1 MNSLSAEFLLKSL
14 NTSFIDDTLASSDAY
29 RPALVLNK
37 PPHQKVLSAL
47 VEELRTC
54 TFFRFSV
61 AFITLGGL
69 MQLHQAFL
77 DAQERGVKGEILT
90 SDYLNFTEAD
100 ALLAIKEQYPHIIL
114 RIVVGEAFHAKGYF
128 FTHQN
133 HSTFI
138 VGSANITAKA
148 LAVNREWNVRFH
160 ALHSGE
166 FTRKMEEEFSDAW
179 SQGRELDPLWLEHYR
194 TIQRATA
201 WQRNLSL
208 FGSAEEQE
216 ESQEE
221 IIPNSM
227 QREALQA
234 LADLRMQ
241 GKRKALLIS
250 ATGTGKTYL
259 CAFDVQAVRPNR
271 FLFIVHREQVARRSM
286 ESFQK
291 ILGTGIE
298 MGMLGA
304 GNKTDAP
311 FVFAM
316 IQTLSKNEVLSQYP
330 SDYFDYIVVDEVHHS
345 GANSYRKVLDHFTSN
360 FLLGMTATPERSDG
374 FDIYELFDHTVAY
387 EIRLKQALE
396 ANLLAPFHYF
406 GVKDLTIDGK
416 TVEDTSAFS
425 TLVADE
431 RVLRI
436 GEVLERYSL
445 KKENRRGLIFCSR
458 VDEANELSDK
468 LNILGYRTRAL
479 SGQDDDQTRTKVLD
493 ALASNRSD
501 HLQYVLAV
509 DILNEGIDIP
519 ILNQIIML
527 RPTQSAIVFVQQ
539 LGRGLRKFAGKKF
552 VTVIDFIGNY
562 QNNFLIP
569 IALFGAYTY
578 EKDELR
584 RYLSG
589 GSLGIPGVST
599 IDFER
604 VARQE
609 IFASIDNA
617 NFTKL
622 AFLKEEYLKMKGRVG
637 RVPSM
642 MDFANTDAISAL
654 LFVEYAG
661 SYRHFLQKVEKTL
674 PSLSTQHMQ
683 SLLFLSRI
691 LSKGLRPYEMTILSL
706 LLAEGDCLF
715 SLDDVRDVI
724 NETYASYVV
733 DEQDLKSA
741 LRILS
746 NGFFRD
752 RDKADHGNLSY
763 VSVHERVLEMHP
775 DFRGLLREG
784 QAYRRHLED
793 LLAFS
798 SLQFQARDQKSFL
811 RHDLYLYGK
820 YSRAEALLLLG
831 WEKDMVPLN
840 IGGYV
845 YNKELQ
851 VCPIFVTLEKDVAS
865 IDPGINYKDSFL
877 SAEEF
882 AWETKHGRD
891 FSSPEVKAMD
901 KQQELGLRL
910 PLFVK
915 KHDDEG
921 LSFYYMGDMTFIRK
935 ELREKLT
942 GTRGKRP
949 IVAMWFRMQKRVE
962 ESLYRYLTGI

>member
-14 NTSFIDDTLASSDAY
+14 NTSFIDDSLASSDAF

-47 VEELRTC
+47 VEEMRNC
-54 TFFRFSV
+54 TFFQFSV

-69 MQLHQAFL
+69 MQLHQALL
-77 DAQERGVKGEILT
+77 DAGEKGVKGQILT

-100 ALLAIKEQYPHIIL
+100 ALLAIQEQYPHITL

-138 VGSANITAKA
+138 VGSSNITAKA

-166 FTRKMEEEFSDAW
+166 FTHKMQQEFSDAW

-194 TIQRATA
+194 TIQQATA
-201 WQRNLSL
+201 WQRNLS
-208 FGSAEEQE
+208 FPTGVEEREDEQD
-216 ESQEE
+216 E

-227 QREALQA
+227 QREALQS
-234 LADLRMQ
+234 LADLRRQ
-241 GKRKALLIS
+241 KKSKALLIS

-259 CAFDVQAVRPNR
+259 CAFDVQAVRPKR

-291 ILGTGIE
+291 ILGKNIE
-298 MGMLGA
+298 MGMLGS
-304 GNKTDAP
+304 GSKTNAP
-311 FVFAM
+311 YVFAM
-316 IQTLSKNEVLSQYP
+316 IQTLSKSEVLSQYP
-330 SDYFDYIVVDEVHHS
+330 SDYFEYIVVDEVHHS
-345 GANSYRKVLDHFTSN
+345 GASSYRKVLEHFSSA

-374 FDIYELFDHTVAY
+374 FDIYDLFDHTVAY

-416 TVEDTSAFS
+416 TVEDTTAFS

-458 VDEANELSDK
+458 VDEAKELSDK
-468 LNILGYRTRAL
+468 LNVLGYRTRAL

-493 ALASNRSD
+493 ALASNRND

-622 AFLKEEYLKMKGRVG
+622 AFLKEEYLKMKGRMG
-637 RVPSM
+637 RVPTM
-642 MDFANTDAISAL
+642 MDFTKTDAISAL

-661 SYRHFLQKVEKTL
+661 SYRHFLQKVEKNL
-674 PSLSTQHMQ
+674 PLLSIQQMQ

-691 LSKGLRPYEMTILSL
+691 LGKGLRPYEMIILKL
-706 LLAEGDCLF
+706 MLTEPHQVF
-715 SLDDVRDVI
+715 SLGDVLTRI
-724 NETYASYVV
+724 TNSCSFYVA
-733 DEQDLKSA
+733 DEQDLTSA
-741 LRILS
+741 LCILS

-752 RDKADHGNLSY
+752 RDKADHGNLNY
-763 VSVHERVLEMHP
+763 VILEEGVLGMHP
-775 DFRGLLREG
+775 DFGRLLREG
-784 QAYRRHLED
+784 EQYRRHVED
-793 LLAFS
+793 LLSFSAF
-798 SLQFQARDQKSFL
+798 QFQTRDQKSRL

-820 YSRAEALLLLG
+820 YTRAEALLLLG

-845 YNKELQ
+845 YNKDLQ

-877 SAEEF
+877 SAEEV

-901 KQQELGLRL
+901 TQQEFGLRL

-921 LSFYYMGDMTFIRK
+921 LSFYYMGDMTFLRK

-942 GTRGKRP
+942 GTRGTRP

-962 ESLYRYLTGI
+962 ESLYRYLTGV

>member
-1 MNSLSAEFLLKSL
+1 MNSLSAGFLLKSL

-47 VEELRTC
+47 VEELRNC

-69 MQLHQAFL
+69 MQLHQALL
-77 DAQERGVKGEILT
+77 DAKERGVKGEILT

-100 ALLAIKEQYPHIIL
+100 ALLAIKEQYPHITL

-128 FTHQN
+128 FTHHN

-166 FTRKMEEEFSDAW
+166 FSRKMEEEFGDAW

-208 FGSAEEQE
+208 VGAME

-227 QREALQA
+227 QREALEA
-234 LADLRMQ
+234 LADLRKQ
-241 GKRKALLIS
+241 RKRKALLIS

-259 CAFDVQAVRPNR
+259 CAFDVQAVRPKR

-286 ESFQK
+286 ESFQR

-298 MGMLGA
+298 MGMLGS

-311 FVFAM
+311 YVFAM
-316 IQTLSKNEVLSQYP
+316 IQTLSKSEVLSQYP
-330 SDYFDYIVVDEVHHS
+330 PDYFDYIVVDEVHHS

-416 TVEDTSAFS
+416 TVEDATAFS
-425 TLVADE
+425 SLVADE

-458 VDEANELSDK
+458 VDEAKELSDK
-468 LNILGYRTRAL
+468 LNVLGYRTRAL

-493 ALASNRSD
+493 ALASDRSD

-539 LGRGLRKFAGKKF
+539 LGRGLRKCAGKKF

-589 GSLGIPGVST
+589 GSLGLPGVST

-622 AFLKEEYLKMKGRVG
+622 AFLKEEYLKMKARVG
-637 RVPSM
+637 RVPSLV
-642 MDFANTDAISAL
+642 DFAKTDAISAL

-674 PSLSTQHMQ
+674 PLLSPKHMQ
-683 SLLFLSRI
+683 SLLFLSKI
-691 LSKGLRPYEMTILSL
+691 LGKGLRPYELTILTL
-706 LLAEGDCLF
+706 LLSAGDRVF

-724 NETYASYVV
+724 KKTYASYVV
-733 DEQDLKSA
+733 DEQDLTSA

-752 RDKADHGNLSY
+752 RDKADHGNLNY
-763 VSVHERVLEMHP
+763 VILEEGVLGMHP
-775 DFRGLLREG
+775 DFRGLLTEG
-784 QAYRRHLED
+784 LDYRRHLED

-798 SLQFQARDQKSFL
+798 ALQFQARDQKSRL

-820 YSRAEALLLLG
+820 YTRAEALLLLG
-831 WEKDMVPLN
+831 WQKDMVPLN

-845 YNKELQ
+845 YHKDLQ
-851 VCPIFVTLEKDVAS
+851 VCPIFVTLEKDEAS

-891 FSSPEVKAMD
+891 LSSPEVKAMD
-901 KQQELGLRL
+901 LQQESGLRL

-921 LSFYYMGDMTFIRK
+921 LSFYYMGDMTFLRK

-962 ESLYRYLTGI
+962 ESLYRYLTGV